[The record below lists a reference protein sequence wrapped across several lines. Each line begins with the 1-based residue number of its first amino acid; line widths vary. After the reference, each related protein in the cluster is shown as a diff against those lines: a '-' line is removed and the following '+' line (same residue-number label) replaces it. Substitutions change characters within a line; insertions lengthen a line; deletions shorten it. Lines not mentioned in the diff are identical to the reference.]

1 MRRVLRAAAV
11 TAALLSLAA
20 ACGLD
25 DTEIIEGALPG
36 DGDASADATTFDA
49 SRDSA
54 TDGSTDGTIGD
65 STISDTGVDTG
76 ADTGADASDSGSATD
91 AESDAADASDADAE
105 VDAGA
110 DAGFDAGPCPTLTI
124 CDGNPSACG
133 GSQVCVPDVPAGW
146 TLLGFD
152 DSAHLTGTPCGTDY
166 AGASTTQIQDGGAA
180 ASCECD
186 CDAGATPSCSN
197 TQVVITTGAACDQ
210 NPTTVAASSCS
221 PLGSTYAAGDFYEP
235 SLQADPTTC
244 TPNLITTKSS
254 WSAGSARDCDFTGG
268 STELCAAHS
277 TCVAASGATHTA
289 CVKQAY
295 SGAIP
300 PDCASACPSSFNSS
314 CWAVSSSIADN
325 RACTGCGCGWSD
337 PGCTSAVV
345 TAHTS
350 AACSDPG
357 TALTL
362 AACQNEDISSATA
375 LSVTGTDSAPTCGIT
390 TGASASGGVTFGT
403 EELVC
408 CAN

>member
-49 SRDSA
+49 SKDGAS
-54 TDGSTDGTIGD
+54 DGSIGD
-65 STISDTGVDTG
+65 ATLTDTGTDTG
-76 ADTGADASDSGSATD
+76 ADGSADSGADAGDSAVTD

-105 VDAGA
+105 VDGGF
-110 DAGFDAGPCPTLTI
+110 DAGVDAGPCPTLTI
-124 CDGNPSACG
+124 CDGNPSACN

-152 DSAHLTGTPCGTDY
+152 DSAHVTGTPCGTDY
-166 AGASTTQIQDGGAA
+166 ASATTTQIQDGGAA

-210 NPTTVAASSCS
+210 NPSTIAASSCA
-221 PLGSTYAAGDFYEP
+221 PLGTTYAAGDFYEP
-235 SLQADPTTC
+235 TLRADPTTC
-244 TPNLITTKSS
+244 TPNLITAKNS
-254 WSAGSARDCDFTGG
+254 WNAGSARDCNFTGG
-268 STELCAAHS
+268 SAELCTAHS

-295 SGAIP
+295 SGTIP
-300 PDCASACPSSFNSS
+300 PDCSSACPTSFNSS
-314 CWAVSSSIADN
+314 CWAVSNSITDN
-325 RACTGCGCGWSD
+325 RACTGCACGWSD

-345 TAHTS
+345 TAYAS
-350 AACSDPG
+350 PACSDSG
-357 TALTL
+357 TPLTL
-362 AACQNEDISSATA
+362 GSCQNEDISSATA
-375 LSVTGTDSAPTCGIT
+375 LGVTGTDSTPTCGIT
-390 TGASASGGVTFGT
+390 TGASASGGVSFGT